1 MEGAKVEVVDFP
13 IDNGDR
19 EEFLNKEGREAPESE
34 QYYNEVPYESEPTSV
49 VSQIDEIGT
58 DKRVFEMDDSIL
70 GTP

>member
-1 MEGAKVEVVDFP
+1 MEGLKAEVVDFP

-34 QYYNEVPYESEPTSV
+34 QYYNEVPCESEPTTELA
-49 VSQIDEIGT
+49 QIEEIDT
-58 DKRVFEMDDSIL
+58 DKGVFEMDDNVL